1 MHGSTKSVQR
11 PSTFYIEIIK
21 NTGELLTA
29 STRGLGGGGLCSY
42 LHSGRQTRSPITR

>member
-1 MHGSTKSVQR
+1 MHGSPKSVQR

-29 STRGLGGGGLCSY
+29 STRGLGESLLLLALWG
-42 LHSGRQTRSPITR
+42 TD

>member
-21 NTGELLTA
+21 NTRELLTA
-29 STRGLGGGGLCSY
+29 STRGLGGGGVFVLTCT
-42 LHSGRQTRSPITR
+42 LGDRLEAL

>member
-29 STRGLGGGGLCSY
+29 STRGLGGGGSLF
-42 LHSGRQTRSPITR
+42 LLALWGTD

>member
-29 STRGLGGGGLCSY
+29 STRGLGGGVFVLTCTLGDRLEA
-42 LHSGRQTRSPITR
+42 L